1 MNFSQYALV
10 PILSKIR
17 TAIASNDH
25 LLLSSSF
32 YVLFSVLA
40 LQFTFVSSTLAA
52 SKMRKAVKKKK
63 LRVRVST
70 RKSAVRVDTRTRKIR
85 LRVDKIYAYYA

>member
-40 LQFTFVSSTLAA
+40 LQFTFVASTLAA
-52 SKMRKAVKKKK
+52 SKMRKAVSKK

-85 LRVDKIYAYYA
+85 LRVNKIYAYYA